1 MNKELFLSV
10 IIPVYNLERY
20 IAKTLECLLPQ
31 LERDIEVIIVNDG
44 STDSSLEIVNE
55 TVKGCNSNVIIVD
68 QVNSGVS
75 AARNAGIDRSRGKYI
90 YFLDGDDF
98 VSEDL
103 ILKIRKKGEFDY
115 LIFGFDT
122 VNEKGELLTA
132 FTSKYIYPKADQS
145 AELVLRDFLLKN
157 FTICIGSSVF
167 NRNIISSNNLKFG
180 EEYAYGEDVSFF
192 AKYMAHTKS
201 IKVIKESLMFYL
213 IHGNSAMSRNTKPNY
228 VTIRAL
234 EEVYNYLL
242 DNGINKKVAR
252 VCYSCMITG
261 SILAQNIRA
270 AGNGL
275 SYSKEL
281 LPGNIKKKL
290 AKINFYDCLVLK
302 KKRGL
307 GLYLGCKILYRATP
321 VFYFV
326 VQFGKLRYKV
336 R

>member
-1 MNKELFLSV
+1 MAKELFLSIV
-10 IIPVYNLERY
+10 IPVYNLDRY
-20 IAKTLECLLPQ
+20 IDKTLNCLIPQ
-31 LERDIEVIIVNDG
+31 LQDDIEIIIVNDG
-44 STDSSLEIVNE
+44 SSDKSLEII
-55 TVKGCNSNVIIVD
+55 NSRIGDYSDNIIV
-68 QVNSGVS
+68 VNQDNAGVS
-75 AARNAGIDRSRGKYI
+75 AARNTGIDRSRGTYV
-90 YFLDGDDF
+90 YFLDGDDL

-103 ILKIRKKGEFDY
+103 VLRIRNKDEFDY

-132 FTSKYIYPKADQS
+132 FASKYIYPKKYLR

-167 NRNIISSNNLKFG
+167 RRSIIINNNLKFG

-192 AKYMAHTKS
+192 AKYMVHANNV
-201 IKVIKESLMFYL
+201 KVINESLMFYL
-213 IHGNSAMSRNTKPNY
+213 IHGNSAMSRITKPNY
-228 VTIRAL
+228 AAIKAL
-234 EEVYNYLL
+234 EEVYEYLMT
-242 DNGINKKVAR
+242 NGIKRKVAR
-252 VCYSCMITG
+252 ICYSCMISG

-275 SYSKEL
+275 TYSKDL
-281 LPGNIKKKL
+281 LPINIKEKL

-326 VQFGKLRYKV
+326 VQFGKLRSRV